1 MSAWKSLVLPPV
13 DAEAGVNLGG
23 IVRAG
28 TLFVLAVLLGMGLWM
43 TFAPLSGAIIA
54 PGMIKVDLN
63 RKVVQHQEGG
73 IVKQALVRDGQRVEQ
88 GQPLVLLGDVRVDA
102 QLELLRKQYD
112 AERVKTARLE
122 AERAFPARLALPRE
136 LLSRSKEPPMAETI
150 ERETALYQARRA
162 LLESQIALLN
172 RQIEETREEIV
183 SLAAQVKADD
193 RALALQKDEL
203 AMNEDL
209 LRQNFVQRSR
219 VMTIDRSVAEYE
231 SRREEHSA
239 ELAKARQRITDLQLR
254 IAGLTSNFRQQAAD
268 ELKDSTTR
276 LIDVQQ
282 RLRPSEDASRRQ
294 TVVAPVAGQVVN
306 LQVFTAGAVIGPR
319 ELIAEI
325 VPDRQQLIVEG
336 RVQPEDITYVKDGGA
351 ADVRVTAFKQRT
363 TPLIAGAV
371 NYVSGDRIVDPR
383 TGTGAYIIHVE
394 LSPES
399 VKQAGDAKLQAGMPA
414 EIYVR
419 TDTRTALDYL
429 LAPVTAY
436 LRRSMR
442 EPL

>member
-351 ADVRVTAFKQRT
+351 ADVRITAFKQRT